1 MGRQLKS
8 AHGNFFASLGQLM
21 GARALLV
28 VLQFLS
34 LPLLSRLLSIEDFA
48 IVGLGLAVILFANTF
63 SDAGLGR
70 SLVRTQHYNPTE
82 WDTVF
87 WFLAT
92 LGLLLAGLVV
102 LVAPLYSRAMDQPTL
117 LPVVIVLASVPFMQA
132 LTAVHQAAIERDY
145 RFDVMSGV
153 IGFSGL
159 AGVIVALS
167 LAALGFGY
175 WALVLQQVALAFVR
189 LVGLLW
195 LSPVR
200 PKFRFHAPLLRPHLK
215 FGVNTLA
222 FSGVLTLQSQIPLLA
237 FNQVFGTVAVS
248 LWSMT
253 ERIFRFPQQAMLGP
267 LSQVTMVSMAR
278 QWRDGTGQEQ
288 VSTSYR
294 AAIRLLMTL
303 TFPGLVVLALNG
315 RPIFVWLLSA
325 PWGDVAVIFALALPG
340 LMIDMITSV
349 GARVFMVADRTDLR
363 LRMAVERFAIGVPLF
378 LAALPFGLTTAIL
391 VRSLFMVAYL
401 PRYVSYLNRCV
412 PLRTYDVIS
421 PALMPLC
428 IGAVVGGL
436 CWWLGDLHPL
446 ALIACGVLASVCAA
460 LVSYRALHTD
470 IGWLR
475 QSALVTA

>member
-1 MGRQLKS
+1 MCDKLKS

-28 VLQFLS
+28 VLQLLS

-48 IVGLGLAVILFANTF
+48 IVGLGMAVILFANTF

-70 SLVRTQHYNPTE
+70 SLVRVQHYNPTE

-87 WFLAT
+87 WFLTA
-92 LGLLLAGLVV
+92 LGLGLAGLVAI
-102 LVAPLYSRAMDQPTL
+102 VAPFYAGAMDQPAL

-153 IGFSGL
+153 IGFAGL
-159 AGVIVALS
+159 TGVCVAIS
-167 LAALGFGY
+167 LAMLGFGY
-175 WALVLQQVALAFVR
+175 WALVLQQVVLALVR

-200 PKFRFHAPLLRPHLK
+200 PQFRFQAPLLRPHLK
-215 FGVNTLA
+215 FGVNTLM
-222 FSGVLTLQSQIPLLA
+222 FSGVLTAQAQIPVLA

-248 LWSMT
+248 LWTMT
-253 ERIFRFPQQAMLGP
+253 ERIFRFPQQALLGP

-278 QWRDGTGQEQ
+278 QWRDGAGQEQ
-288 VSTSYR
+288 VGTSYR

-325 PWGDVAVIFALALPG
+325 PWGDVALIFALALPS
-340 LMIDMITSV
+340 LMIEMVTSV

-363 LRMAVERFAIGVPLF
+363 LRMAVERFLIGVPLF

-401 PRYVSYLNRCV
+401 PRYFSYLNRCV
-412 PLRTYDVIS
+412 PLRTLDVMG
-421 PALMPLC
+421 PALVPLC
-428 IGAVVGGL
+428 IGTVVGGG

-446 ALIACGVLASVCAA
+446 VLIACGVLASGCAA
-460 LVSYRALHTD
+460 AISYRALLAD